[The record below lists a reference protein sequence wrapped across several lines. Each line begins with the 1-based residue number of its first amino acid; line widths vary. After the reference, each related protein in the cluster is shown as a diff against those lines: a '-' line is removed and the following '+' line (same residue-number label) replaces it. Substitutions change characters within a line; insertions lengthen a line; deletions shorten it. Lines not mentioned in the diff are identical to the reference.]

1 MADSIPSLRRKLAE
15 AHSRIQEL
23 EARKPEVV
31 ERVVEVKGPV
41 VRVEVPGPTRFVNVE
56 VPGPER
62 VVEVVREVETLVP
75 VPMYPESVRVIEV
88 ERVAY
93 HDNPD
98 HVETIRKLQEQLW
111 QFTSALDLS
120 LNQGQGE
127 PSSQSADV
135 QAQE

>member
-41 VRVEVPGPTRFVNVE
+41 VRVEVPGPTRFVSIE

-62 VVEVVREVETLVP
+62 VV
-75 VPMYPESVRVIEV
+75 YC
-88 ERVAY
+88 
-93 HDNPD
+93 DNPD

-120 LNQGQGE
+120 LSQGQGE
-127 PSSQSADV
+127 PLSQSADS

>member
-15 AHSRIQEL
+15 ANARIQEL

-31 ERVVEVKGPV
+31 ERIVEVKSPV
-41 VRVEVPGPTRFVNVE
+41 VRVEVPGPTRFVPVE

-62 VVEVVREVETLVP
+62 VV
-75 VPMYPESVRVIEV
+75 
-88 ERVAY
+88 Y

-98 HVETIRKLQEQLW
+98 HIETIRKLQEQLW
-111 QFTSALDLS
+111 QFTSVWDSLS
-120 LNQGQGE
+120 NQDQNA
-127 PSSQSADV
+127 PSLPSADS

>member
-62 VVEVVREVETLVP
+62 VVEVERLFPYPVETII
-75 VPMYPESVRVIEV
+75 Y
-88 ERVAY
+88 Y
-93 HDNPD
+93 DNPD

-127 PSSQSADV
+127 PSSQSADL